1 MDTRIILYAFLFGG
15 ALCALG
21 QHLIDRTA
29 LTPARILVLYTC
41 VGAVLFAAGLY
52 TPLRGAVGAGASLP
66 IIGFGATIAKGV
78 KEAID
83 AEGAVGIIT
92 GGLTASAAGITLS
105 VMLGAIIALFF
116 RSRPKRM

>member
-1 MDTRIILYAFLFGG
+1 MDARMILYAFLFGG
-15 ALCALG
+15 AVCAIG
-21 QHLIDRTA
+21 QLLIDRTS

-41 VGAVLFAAGLY
+41 IGAVLFAAELY
-52 TPLRGAVGAGASLP
+52 TPLRNAVGTGASLP

-105 VMLGAIIALFF
+105 VMLGALIALFF